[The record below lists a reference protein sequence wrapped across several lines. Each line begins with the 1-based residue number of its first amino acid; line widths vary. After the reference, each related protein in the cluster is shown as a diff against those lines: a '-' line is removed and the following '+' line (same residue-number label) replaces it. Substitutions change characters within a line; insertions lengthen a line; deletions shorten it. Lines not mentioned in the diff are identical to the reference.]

1 MYFAA
6 VVSHYSSVILSFLQF
21 FSVILGSEVQKIGHL
36 NYKQYLCT
44 GFQQLTA
51 GASHFSNHQIIIK
64 MAYVFLSSVC
74 ITLFLVLG
82 ALSLYG
88 FLELMQAKFP
98 LGWTCYQHVIVL
110 VLLAVLCFIAAVLFG
125 TQIPDCYVS

>member
-1 MYFAA
+1 
-6 VVSHYSSVILSFLQF
+6 
-21 FSVILGSEVQKIGHL
+21 
-36 NYKQYLCT
+36 
-44 GFQQLTA
+44 
-51 GASHFSNHQIIIK
+51 

-88 FLELMQAKFP
+88 LQRASSKALLGGADTVFLP
-98 LGWTCYQHVIVL
+98 LSGERSGLYCYQHVIVL